1 MGKGVTEV
9 IPGIREASPE
19 LFEAYGR
26 VALSGKPEEFEFDF
40 KSMRLWLCIS
50 VYSPRRGYFV
60 AVFDNITERKRAEE
74 RLRTSHER
82 LKLAQQAANAGL
94 WDWDVL
100 TGKLTWSEELYKLFG
115 MPPAAEALV
124 RRVAG
129 RRTP

>member
-1 MGKGVTEV
+1 
-9 IPGIREASPE
+9 
-19 LFEAYGR
+19 
-26 VALSGKPEEFEFDF
+26 
-40 KSMRLWLCIS
+40 MRLWLCIS

-74 RLRTSHER
+74 QLRTSHER

-115 MPPAAEALV
+115 MPPAAEASFDD
-124 RRVAG
+124 VAG
-129 RRTP
+129 RRTSRRSATSDGSDPARQRETATPSKRVPSPSSRRQGAVA